1 MSSFRAA
8 AHRLLCS
15 ISFLMLSAGVARA
28 QEGDPMADWYCY
40 NGFCCKWI
48 DPNGT
53 IGGVDYTVF
62 VQESCTE
69 CPGTSN
75 GWQGTLGVRP
85 GACD

>member
-1 MSSFRAA
+1 
-8 AHRLLCS
+8 
-15 ISFLMLSAGVARA
+15 
-28 QEGDPMADWYCY
+28 MADWYCY